1 LYLLDFLVS
10 IKEATNGVQFEE
22 ARRDMDWGQ
31 FDHDGAM
38 RQRYSEIDERCD
50 DTKDLVKK
58 TRLSWSEFQD
68 AYDIS
73 WIYHENGLEGVV
85 LTYPEIKS
93 AVDNKIISDVSLLP
107 TYQDIKNQKWCIDS
121 LREKA
126 LTKRFVVTI
135 PFLKELH
142 AKLVHEP
149 EDAGTWRKDIPIH
162 RTYFHE
168 IAQPAKIPVN
178 LQKVLD
184 YLKSREARE
193 LHPIELA
200 ANVHHRFMR
209 VFPFS
214 DYSGFIGRLLCNFVL
229 IREGYL
235 PVIIHA
241 SDRQRYYDALRGAE
255 RDFRSFLAE
264 SMENGLDNALRFFS
278 TTDRRARAA
287 Q

>member
-1 LYLLDFLVS
+1 
-10 IKEATNGVQFEE
+10 
-22 ARRDMDWGQ
+22 MDWGQ

-38 RQRYSEIDERCD
+38 RQRYGEIDERCD
-50 DTKDLVKK
+50 LTKEVVKK
-58 TRLSWSEFQD
+58 TRLSWAEFQET
-68 AYDIS
+68 YDIS

-107 TYQDIKNQKWCIDS
+107 TYQDIKNQKWCID
-121 LREKA
+121 LIREKA
-126 LTKRFVVTI
+126 ANKRFVVTI

-142 AKLVHEP
+142 GKLVEEP
-149 EDAGTWRKDIPIH
+149 EDVGAWRKDIPIH

-168 IAQPAKIPVN
+168 IAQPAKIQVS

-184 YLKSREARE
+184 YLKARE
-193 LHPIELA
+193 TKDMHPIELA

-214 DYSGFIGRLLCNFVL
+214 DHSGFVGRLLCNLVL
-229 IREGYL
+229 VREGYL

-241 SDRQRYYDALRGAE
+241 SDRQRYYEALRGPE
-255 RDFRSFLAE
+255 RDFRGFLAE
-264 SMENGLDNALRFFS
+264 SMENALDNALRFFS
-278 TTDRRARAA
+278 TPERRTKTAT
-287 Q
+287 